1 MTRFSHTIAERI
13 VADGMS
19 KQCGSCSSN
28 SSSSC
33 SRQMQAGEDAPSLV
47 SSIASQVWDAHAH
60 DLSLTVKRDVNTR
73 PHMSHMYAYLPGFR
87 SFIAVFL
94 SNTLCGFFS
103 FWCTLM
109 SLRVNVSLSYSLGHN
124 PNRGESASKHWCHN
138 QPCQFAGH
146 NRELQPP

>member
-1 MTRFSHTIAERI
+1 MIPHPKKNYFTSRYPHHYDKVQPYNSRENCSGWHEQA
-13 VADGMS
+13 VW
-19 KQCGSCSSN
+19 SCSSN
-28 SSSSC
+28 NSSSC

-73 PHMSHMYAYLPGFR
+73 PHMSHMYAYLQGFR

-109 SLRVNVSLSYSLGHN
+109 SPRVNVPPSYALGHN
-124 PNRGESASKHWCHN
+124 PNRGECASKH
-138 QPCQFAGH
+138 
-146 NRELQPP
+146 